1 MIKTTEMDE
10 NRDIWKGT
18 TNCITQGATDLLI
31 RDQVLTK

>member
-18 TNCITQGATDLLI
+18 TNRITQDATDRL
-31 RDQVLTK
+31 